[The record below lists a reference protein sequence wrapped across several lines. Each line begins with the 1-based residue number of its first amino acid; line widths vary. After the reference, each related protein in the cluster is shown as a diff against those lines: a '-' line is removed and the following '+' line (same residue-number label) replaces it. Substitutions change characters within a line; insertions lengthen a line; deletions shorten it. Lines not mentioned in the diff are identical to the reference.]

1 MRGLEALDRA
11 GRERIRDQPINVLDK
26 LVIGLFSVELSLR
39 VNAWN
44 PAWLTNICD
53 SPYMRESRKDHR
65 LQRLGVHS
73 LIHADVNVGSL
84 QARLGQL
91 ISIIAL
97 GELSYAV
104 FRKQLERSFIVSQ
117 ISCFIR
123 SCSSAT

>member
-73 LIHADVNVGSL
+73 
-84 QARLGQL
+84 
-91 ISIIAL
+91 
-97 GELSYAV
+97 YAV